1 MANMDIETRKKRI
14 LYRAA
19 HRGMKEADA
28 IVGAFFAART
38 AGFRPDQLDEADRIL
53 ELLDIDL
60 MDWIIKKLP
69 VPDDVRSPL
78 LDELVAYGRSKG

>member
-1 MANMDIETRKKRI
+1 MDLDTRKKRI

-19 HRGMKEADA
+19 HRGTKEADA
-28 IVGAFFAART
+28 IVGAFFAERT
-38 AGFRPDQLDEADRIL
+38 AGLRADQLDEADRVL
-53 ELLDIDL
+53 ELLDMDL

-78 LDELVAYGRSKG
+78 LDELVAYGRAKG